1 MPRTIVAQI
10 SDPHITGPHDELF
23 EGSDPVGNL
32 RTAIRHASQRAEA
45 VIITGDLAARAGTDA
60 EYEGVRAVL
69 ESCGV
74 DVLLCAGNHDES
86 RKIQGLFGVEGRNG
100 RLDYV
105 RELSQG
111 RLVVLDSSREG
122 RGDGEIDD
130 DQAGWLASV
139 LADGAPCLVAMHHPC
154 FSIGGRALDGV
165 RLDDAS
171 VARLAGVVSAHT
183 NVLAVVSGHAHMSLT
198 TAFAGTHAFAC
209 PSVAYEFDFRGR
221 DLLYRPGM
229 PQYALHTWVQ
239 GGEGFFSRVITVAP
253 DADWLV
259 MESF

>member
-1 MPRTIVAQI
+1 MPRTVVAQI
-10 SDPHITGPHDELF
+10 SDPHITGPADPLF

-32 RTAIRHASQRAEA
+32 RRAIAHAAQRAEA
-45 VIITGDLAARAGTDA
+45 VVITGDLAARAGTDA

-69 ESCGV
+69 DSCGTP
-74 DVLLCAGNHDES
+74 VLLCAGNHDES
-86 RKIQGLFGVEGRNG
+86 QKIQRLFGVQGRLG

-105 RELSQG
+105 HPLSDG

-122 RGDGEIDD
+122 RGDGALDA
-130 DQAGWLASV
+130 DQTDWLDGI
-139 LADGAPCLVAMHHPC
+139 LADGVPTLVAMHHPC

-165 RLDDAS
+165 RLDDDS
-171 VARLAGVVSAHT
+171 VKRLRAVVSCHR

-198 TAFAGTHAFAC
+198 TAFGGSVAFTC

-221 DLLYRPGM
+221 DLIYRPGH
-229 PQYALHTWVQ
+229 PQYALHTWVT
-239 GGEGFFSRVITVAP
+239 GGGGFFTRVVTAAP
-253 DADWLV
+253 EDEWLV